1 MNNNDEIFTSENT
14 PVAQPVKRRSK
25 TTSFEFN
32 SDLKPHDPEWD
43 NDKTEV
49 LTTTLL
55 PETYHPI
62 LHESDGTRHFLDH
75 FPYIIGRSKECDL
88 QPKGRGVSRR
98 HAEVTLERGRF
109 VLNDL
114 NSENGVTV
122 NGCKISRVL
131 LDDQDEICVG
141 DCVIVFRNNDEKLTG
156 KTLDDARNTT
166 VNVTKAASSQ
176 RKTRFLL
183 VISALCALAV
193 SVLFAGKYVL
203 TANNRIVAVPAPI
216 QSDAKQPTVET
227 SVQGTVTSD
236 QNQAQLERS
245 SQDVPPT
252 SVLTNGST
260 ADSSKSTLPNLSLIN
275 NDKSTTQAV
284 EKEKINT
291 VSVLSERHT
300 DNKIPPRSLPLQSA
314 NKPAPPPRQPVSAAA
329 TKNSA
334 PEVQNIDYSDSGTE
348 IIYKEVSEQ
357 KTVLVSKTDNVKKG
371 GIFPSTLPAVTKVP
385 PSADKYKEVH
395 KLYEQGNAAL
405 VQNKE
410 AEASVL
416 FSRYVDQA
424 KLFWPEQ
431 SSPYQKK
438 AIQFLATYYE
448 NVATKAD
455 QNKNYKIAQ
464 VAWQK
469 LFALTKSQRAKSAL
483 DSYALMAQ
491 DMYRNGLRQEYI
503 NSTKAVEYWE
513 KTKTLVPPENPYYIK
528 ATEKL
533 SAYAE
538 RM

>member
-98 HAEVTLERGRF
+98 HAEITLERGRF

-141 DCVIVFRNNDEKLTG
+141 DCVIVFRNNDDKFTD
-156 KTLDDARNTT
+156 KTLVDARNAAA
-166 VNVTKAASSQ
+166 NVTKAAPSQ
-176 RKTRFLL
+176 HKKRFLL
-183 VISALCALAV
+183 VISALCVLVV

-260 ADSSKSTLPNLSLIN
+260 ADSSKSTLPNLPLIN

-291 VSVLSERHT
+291 ASVLSERRT

-334 PEVQNIDYSDSGTE
+334 SEIQNIDYSDSGTE

-371 GIFPSTLPAVTKVP
+371 GIFPSTLPVVTKVP

-410 AEASVL
+410 VEASVL

-469 LFALTKSQRAKSAL
+469 LFALNKSQRAKSAL

>member
-1 MNNNDEIFTSENT
+1 MNNNDEIFVSENT

-32 SDLKPHDPEWD
+32 PDLKPHDPEWD

-49 LTTTLL
+49 LITTLL

-260 ADSSKSTLPNLSLIN
+260 ADSSKSTLPNLPLIN

-291 VSVLSERHT
+291 ASVLSERRT

>member
-260 ADSSKSTLPNLSLIN
+260 ADSSKSTLPNLPLIN

-291 VSVLSERHT
+291 ASVLSERRT

-334 PEVQNIDYSDSGTE
+334 SEIQNIDYSDSGTE
-348 IIYKEVSEQ
+348 KIYKEVSEQ

-410 AEASVL
+410 VEASVL

>member
-166 VNVTKAASSQ
+166 ANVTKVASSQ

-260 ADSSKSTLPNLSLIN
+260 VDSSKSTLPNLSLIN

-334 PEVQNIDYSDSGTE
+334 SEIQNIDYSDSGTE
-348 IIYKEVSEQ
+348 KIYKEVSEQ

-371 GIFPSTLPAVTKVP
+371 GVFPSTLPVVTKVP

-410 AEASVL
+410 VEASVL

-448 NVATKAD
+448 NVAIKAD

-469 LFALTKSQRAKSAL
+469 LFSLTKSQRAKSAL

-503 NSTKAVEYWE
+503 NSAKAVEYWE

-528 ATEKL
+528 AAEKL
-533 SAYAE
+533 SAYAD

>member
-32 SDLKPHDPEWD
+32 SDLKPQDPEWD

-55 PETYHPI
+55 PEAYHPI

-98 HAEVTLERGRF
+98 HAEITLERGRF

-141 DCVIVFRNNDEKLTG
+141 DCVIVFRNNDDKFTD
-156 KTLDDARNTT
+156 KTLVDARNAAA
-166 VNVTKAASSQ
+166 NVTKAAPSQ
-176 RKTRFLL
+176 HKKRFLL
-183 VISALCALAV
+183 VISALCVLVV

-203 TANNRIVAVPAPI
+203 TANNRTVAVPAPI

-227 SVQGTVTSD
+227 SVQGTVTTD

-260 ADSSKSTLPNLSLIN
+260 VDSSKSTLPNLSLIN

-314 NKPAPPPRQPVSAAA
+314 NKPAPPPRQPVSASA

-334 PEVQNIDYSDSGTE
+334 SEIQNIDYSDSGTE

-371 GIFPSTLPAVTKVP
+371 GVFPSTLPVVTKVP

-410 AEASVL
+410 SEASVL

-469 LFALTKSQRAKSAL
+469 LFALTKNQHAKSAL

-503 NSTKAVEYWE
+503 NSAKAVEYWE

-528 ATEKL
+528 AAEKL
-533 SAYAE
+533 SAYAD

>member
-260 ADSSKSTLPNLSLIN
+260 ADSSKSTLPNLPLIN

-291 VSVLSERHT
+291 ASVLSERRT

>member
-1 MNNNDEIFTSENT
+1 MNNNDEIFVNENT
-14 PVAQPVKRRSK
+14 PIAQSANRRPK
-25 TTSFEFN
+25 ITSFEFN
-32 SDLKPHDPEWD
+32 PDLKPQSPEWD
-43 NDKTEV
+43 DDKTEV
-49 LTTTLL
+49 LITTLL

-62 LHESDGTRHFLDH
+62 LHESDGTRHTLDH
-75 FPYIIGRSKECDL
+75 FPYLIGRSNECDL
-88 QPKGRGVSRR
+88 QVKGRAVSRR
-98 HAEVTLERGRF
+98 HAEITLERGRF

-141 DCVIVFRNNDEKLTG
+141 DCVIVFRNNNENLAG
-156 KTLDDARNTT
+156 RTLDDASKATSNA
-166 VNVTKAASSQ
+166 TKAASSQ
-176 RKTRFLL
+176 RKTRFLF
-183 VISALCALAV
+183 VISALCVLAV
-193 SVLFAGKYVL
+193 GVLFAGKYVL
-203 TANNRIVAVPAPI
+203 TANKRVAAVPVPI
-216 QSDAKQPTVET
+216 QSDAKQSTAEA
-227 SVQGTVTSD
+227 SVQGTVTPD
-236 QNQAQLERS
+236 KNQAQLERS
-245 SQDVPPT
+245 SQEVPPT
-252 SVLTNGST
+252 SALTNGGM
-260 ADSSKSTLPNLSLIN
+260 ADSSKGSLPSLPLIT
-275 NDKSTTQAV
+275 NDRSATQSV

-291 VSVLSERHT
+291 ASVLSERRT

-314 NKPAPPPRQPVSAAA
+314 NKPAPPPRQPVPVVA
-329 TKNSA
+329 TTNRA
-334 PEVQNIDYSDSGTE
+334 PEVKNVMYLDSDAE
-348 IIYKEVSEQ
+348 MIYKEVSVQ

-371 GIFPSTLPAVTKVP
+371 GIFPSTLPVVTKVL

-448 NVATKAD
+448 KVATKAD
-455 QNKNYKIAQ
+455 QNENYKLAL
-464 VAWQK
+464 VTWQK
-469 LFALTKSQRAKSAL
+469 LFALNKSQRAKSVL
-483 DSYALMAQ
+483 DSYAIRAQ

-503 NSTKAVEYWE
+503 NSAKAVEYWE

-528 ATEKL
+528 AAEKL